1 MASFAEY
8 SEAGFTGIIP
18 VIPPDAP
25 LSAASKIKPE
35 DRGKVPGRLNGQGTW
50 GGFDWLHHETS
61 AQDLAA
67 WARMGASVGLRA
79 AECPGLDIDVLDA
92 GLADLIEATAKRVL
106 GPAPRRVGRAPKRL
120 LAYRAA
126 EPFGRIR
133 LWFKA
138 ADSAR
143 VHLVELLGD
152 GQQYVVDGIHAA
164 TRQPYA
170 WDLDPTVI
178 GAGGLTEIDRAGAE
192 AFFAE
197 LGAVLELLGCTA
209 IEREGAGA
217 AAADRSRIDQ
227 DALRGDIDQ
236 IATAVAL
243 IPNTNELFPGR
254 TDYIRMGCAIKAACA
269 RDQARGQEIWLD
281 WALRWEGNDRF
292 PNGNDPEAAAADWE
306 RMKPPFEVGAPYIFE
321 LAARFGFNAAGEEF
335 EALASATPARP
346 DEQVDERPVQFSDA
360 ALALR
365 FRARHADGVK
375 HVAAWGKWLI
385 WDGSHWA
392 EDATLRAFDLSRGIC
407 CAASAEA
414 LRTIDDARTAT
425 RTATK
430 VASAQVIAA
439 VLKIAQADRSIA
451 RAADGWDADP
461 WLLNTPAG
469 MADLRK
475 GALSP
480 HDRGAR
486 CTKITVVGPASD
498 RHADC
503 PLWTRFL
510 REITGGDAELQAY
523 LQRAVGYC
531 LTGSAR
537 EHALFFAHGPG
548 GNGKGVFLNTIGAVL
563 GDYTVVASM
572 DSFTATHA
580 DRHPTDMAMLRG
592 ARLVTAQETEE
603 GRRWAEARV
612 KALTGGD
619 PITARFMRQDF
630 FTYRP
635 QFKLFVAGNHKP
647 SLRNIDDA
655 IRRRL
660 HLIPFTFKP
669 ARPDRDLPD
678 KLKPEWP
685 AILTW
690 AIQGCLEWQRVGL
703 TPPPAVVEAT
713 AEYFAEEDAVGRWLE
728 ERCRR
733 NAKATATTHDL
744 FADWREWCAQT
755 GEHVGTEKHFAQAVA
770 QRGCERWRHPKN
782 RKMGFRGIE
791 LLGEFEF
798 DPGAVPG
805 PGA

>member
-25 LSAASKIKPE
+25 LSAASPSKIKPE

-50 GGFDWLHHETS
+50 GGFDWLQHETS

-178 GAGGLTEIDRAGAE
+178 GAGGLTEIDRPGAE

-197 LGAVLELLGCTA
+197 LALCSSCSGCTA

-269 RDQARGQEIWLD
+269 GDQARGQEIWLD

-292 PNGNDPEAAAADWE
+292 PTGNDPEAAAADWE

-321 LAARFGFNAAGEEF
+321 LAAGFGFNAAGEDF
-335 EALASATPARP
+335 EALASGAAARP

-365 FRARHADGVK
+365 FRARHADDVK

-392 EDATLRAFDLSRGIC
+392 EDDTLRAFDLSRGIC
-407 CAASAEA
+407 SAASAEA
-414 LRTIDDARTAT
+414 LRTIADARQ
-425 RTATK
+425 R
-430 VASAQVIAA
+430 
-439 VLKIAQADRSIA
+439 
-451 RAADGWDADP
+451 RAP
-461 WLLNTPAG
+461 P
-469 MADLRK
+469 
-475 GALSP
+475 P
-480 HDRGAR
+480 
-486 CTKITVVGPASD
+486 
-498 RHADC
+498 
-503 PLWTRFL
+503 
-510 REITGGDAELQAY
+510 
-523 LQRAVGYC
+523 
-531 LTGSAR
+531 
-537 EHALFFAHGPG
+537 
-548 GNGKGVFLNTIGAVL
+548 
-563 GDYTVVASM
+563 
-572 DSFTATHA
+572 
-580 DRHPTDMAMLRG
+580 
-592 ARLVTAQETEE
+592 
-603 GRRWAEARV
+603 RW
-612 KALTGGD
+612 
-619 PITARFMRQDF
+619 P
-630 FTYRP
+630 
-635 QFKLFVAGNHKP
+635 
-647 SLRNIDDA
+647 
-655 IRRRL
+655 RRR
-660 HLIPFTFKP
+660 
-669 ARPDRDLPD
+669 
-678 KLKPEWP
+678 
-685 AILTW
+685 
-690 AIQGCLEWQRVGL
+690 
-703 TPPPAVVEAT
+703 
-713 AEYFAEEDAVGRWLE
+713 
-728 ERCRR
+728 
-733 NAKATATTHDL
+733 
-744 FADWREWCAQT
+744 
-755 GEHVGTEKHFAQAVA
+755 
-770 QRGCERWRHPKN
+770 
-782 RKMGFRGIE
+782 
-791 LLGEFEF
+791 
-798 DPGAVPG
+798 
-805 PGA
+805 